1 MLFLLKSS
9 HLYHFGKLLGVIQVA
24 AVILKKKSMV
34 NNNTDLW
41 LRISGILRK
50 KKKKVKKREQSVS
63 DSLFQRKRN
72 PGEGHSRCS

>member
-1 MLFLLKSS
+1 
-9 HLYHFGKLLGVIQVA
+9 
-24 AVILKKKSMV
+24 MV

-41 LRISGILRK
+41 LRISGILCK
-50 KKKKVKKREQSVS
+50 KKKKGEKREQSVS